1 VIVRYNLNQSKY
13 AVAVAKNNYDLVYQI
28 NNFIDGL
35 KSTPQYAD
43 LMREYLASSSSTFM
57 QPIAGRKTYT
67 VQPGDSLSKIAAAKL
82 GSADRWP
89 QIWNLNRDRVANE
102 NLIYPKLVL
111 LMP

>member
-1 VIVRYNLNQSKY
+1 MLRQVRRE
-13 AVAVAKNNYDLVYQI
+13 LVQPVEKPVVPT
-28 NNFIDGL
+28 L
-35 KSTPQYAD
+35 P
-43 LMREYLASSSSTFM
+43 SSSPAFM
-57 QPIAGRKTYT
+57 QPIAGRKSYT

-89 QIWNLNRDRVANE
+89 EIWNLNRDRVANE